1 MSKILLCLGLFS
13 LGYLAGTAGNPLQA
27 QSSGYFYGNDGTMGS
42 THQMLPGGPTYYYD
56 NRGNA
61 GTFIPGAVA
70 PTLPNS
76 YDRSPC

>member
-1 MSKILLCLGLFS
+1 MFKILLCLCLILGGYVLGS
-13 LGYLAGTAGNPLQA
+13 LETPLKA
-27 QSSGYFYGNDGTMGS
+27 ESGYFYGNDGTMGS

-56 NRGNA
+56 NHGNS
-61 GTFIPGAVA
+61 GVYIPGTVA